1 MCECSSLVQH
11 RTVTPLTQIRF
22 PGAARDFS
30 PKVNFQCRCSYGVR
44 TSPCAIAC
52 INICVHVK
60 YPVVHVRVRWI
71 RAIQAYPARTIRD
84 KNNQLGDYGRE
95 GRWGTK
101 DDFATRFLYFL
112 LFSTALWDLP
122 KSWPDHSLMSSSHLF
137 LSLSYLLPP
146 FTVPC
151 KMVLARPDERE
162 M

>member
-1 MCECSSLVQH
+1 MQLSCLEH
-11 RTVTPLTQIRF
+11 RTGTPLTQVRF
-22 PGAARDFS
+22 SGGCKGFLPR
-30 PKVNFQCRCSYGVR
+30 VNFQCILFLGVR
-44 TSPCAIAC
+44 TPPCVIAC
-52 INICVHVK
+52 INISTHDK

-151 KMVLARPDERE
+151 KMILARPDERE
-162 M
+162 T